1 MMTQTRPSTQTKS
14 PVSKKATL
22 LIAMILILCT
32 GQAWAQSSLG
42 DLVKEGGNEWMMGTW
57 SAWVEGETV
66 TVTYKWELNKN
77 MISVHI
83 KTPEFEYKGII
94 VYRASDSEIV
104 QVAADS
110 TGRTSTG
117 VWQGEY
123 GTATLR
129 QTTLGEYGD
138 KEVTEFTHY
147 QKDSNTMKIDIK
159 NISNSGWTDAYPTM
173 TLELNRQKK

>member
-1 MMTQTRPSTQTKS
+1 MMTQTQTKS
-14 PVSKKATL
+14 RMGIKASL
-22 LIAMILILCT
+22 LIAMVLILCT

-94 VYRASDSEIV
+94 MYRASDSEVV

-110 TGRTSTG
+110 TGRTATG

-129 QTTLGEYGD
+129 QTTLGDYGD
-138 KEVTEFTHY
+138 KEVTEFTHSL
-147 QKDSNTMKIDIK
+147 KDTNTMEIDIK
-159 NISNSGWTDAYPTM
+159 NISNSGWADAYPTM
-173 TLELNRQKK
+173 TLELKRQKK